1 MPESYHDIYSN
12 PQFPSSIFNIDR
24 KYTAALLSAP
34 DDKQQEMIA
43 EQLVGPDYAL
53 HLLLA
58 AAAAQQLA
66 VEWTEAT
73 KHWSPPL
80 TLDLSKCSID
90 CADECV
96 QIPKQRLLRFWFY
109 SEDVPEDWREGYSD
123 RFFDLTVTID
133 ADSLIIQHTSGPSR

>member
-1 MPESYHDIYSN
+1 MPESSYDIRSN
-12 PQFPSSIFNIDR
+12 LQFPNSIFNIDR
-24 KYTAALLSAP
+24 KYTAALLSAL
-34 DDKQQEMIA
+34 DVKQQEILA

-66 VEWTEAT
+66 VEWTEAAQ
-73 KHWSPPL
+73 HWSPPL

-90 CADECV
+90 CADEYML
-96 QIPKQRLLRFWFY
+96 IPGKRLLRFWFH
-109 SEDVPEDWREGYSD
+109 SEDGPEDWREGYSD

-133 ADSLIIQHTSGPSR
+133 AESLIIQHTAGPSR